1 MFCAVVCW
9 SSRPRVKHTNRLN
22 RLSCKVSNTVGVD
35 LAYLIVVFRQSF
47 PPQRAGQSQEDDQHK
62 TVSTM
67 IRCRI
72 SFLPISILF
81 MFYNLFHFTL
91 EYLF

>member
-62 TVSTM
+62 TNCTLNG
-67 IRCRI
+67 IPFIYRI
-72 SFLPISILF
+72 FIFSIFNIYRLIEH
-81 MFYNLFHFTL
+81 L
-91 EYLF
+91 